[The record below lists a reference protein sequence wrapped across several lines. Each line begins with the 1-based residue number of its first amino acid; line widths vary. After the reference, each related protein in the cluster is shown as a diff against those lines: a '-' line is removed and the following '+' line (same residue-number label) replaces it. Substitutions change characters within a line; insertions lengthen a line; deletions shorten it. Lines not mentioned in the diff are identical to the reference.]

1 MIVPS
6 ARHSLTKFSLFY
18 RAEVGQFHPEPEPF
32 GWRIYT
38 GTDKNP
44 ISHLAAGLQ
53 SRVTPGTQRSSN
65 ARDLS
70 AWRVTRFLP
79 LMVR

>member
-18 RAEVGQFHPEPEPF
+18 RVGIAQLHPEPEPF

-38 GTDKNP
+38 GIDKNP
-44 ISHLAAGLQ
+44 ISHSAAGFAIECD
-53 SRVTPGTQRSSN
+53 
-65 ARDLS
+65 ARD
-70 AWRVTRFLP
+70 AAIIERTRLER
-79 LMVR
+79 MSRH

>member
-18 RAEVGQFHPEPEPF
+18 RAEIGRFHPEPEPF

-38 GTDKNP
+38 EAVKNP
-44 ISHLAAGLQ
+44 ISHSTAGFSIECDARNAAIIE
-53 SRVTPGTQRSSN
+53 RTQLERMSHH
-65 ARDLS
+65 
-70 AWRVTRFLP
+70 
-79 LMVR
+79 

>member
-6 ARHSLTKFSLFY
+6 ARHSLTKFSLFD

-44 ISHLAAGLQ
+44 ISHSAAGFAIEGDA
-53 SRVTPGTQRSSN
+53 RN
-65 ARDLS
+65 AAIVER
-70 AWRVTRFLP
+70 TRLER
-79 LMVR
+79 MARH